1 MKWTEEIEPRE
12 RRVVM
17 QHGNHMQLA
26 VDNDKEPWQH
36 FSLSFGVFAK
46 NTTFDECLRT
56 WPREAIA
63 EARRRLDEFEAKLDK
78 EES

>member
-17 QHGNHMQLA
+17 RHGVHMQLA
-26 VDNDKEPWQH
+26 VEYDDAESWQH

-46 NTTFDECLRT
+46 DRTFSECLES

-63 EARRRLDEFEAKLDK
+63 EARRRLDEFEAAAD
-78 EES
+78 SD